1 MNEKYKALVSKLPF
15 PHHASGAYQA
25 LLNCGLGALPAVQTG
40 LRHKSADVRYRC
52 CQFLD
57 HYLMPEIID
66 DLVAMLDDPDHRVR
80 CAALHTVTCDR
91 CKEGSC
97 RPEEAKVLPRAIGL
111 LADDPNLHVRTM
123 AVEVVGRCVHSSPE
137 AEAALL
143 KARGLDSSPTIRKKA
158 GWYVP
163 GGPIHRRTVPKV
175 RRAGGTKPRS
185 EVDAAFERRDLLE
198 PRFRTETPIPLDL
211 STR

>member
-15 PHHASGAYQA
+15 PHHVSGAYQA

-40 LRHKSADVRYRC
+40 SRHKSADVRYRC

-97 RPEEAKVLPRAIGL
+97 RPEEAKVLPRAIEL
-111 LADDPNLHVRTM
+111 W
-123 AVEVVGRCVHSSPE
+123 
-137 AEAALL
+137 
-143 KARGLDSSPTIRKKA
+143 PTIRIPMSAPWQSRWWDA
-158 GWYVP
+158 GFIPVL
-163 GGPIHRRTVPKV
+163 R
-175 RRAGGTKPRS
+175 PR
-185 EVDAAFERRDLLE
+185 
-198 PRFRTETPIPLDL
+198 PRF
-211 STR
+211 